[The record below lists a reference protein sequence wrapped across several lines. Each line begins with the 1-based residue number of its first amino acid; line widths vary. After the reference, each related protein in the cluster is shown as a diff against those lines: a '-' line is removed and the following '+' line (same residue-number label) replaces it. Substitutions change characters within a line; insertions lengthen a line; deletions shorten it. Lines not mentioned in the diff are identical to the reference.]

1 MLKNISKK
9 YFSQSTQSIVIV
21 NGKRT
26 PMGSFM
32 GRLSSIHPAL
42 LASAAIE
49 GALQAS
55 KINKEEVD
63 EVILGN
69 VLSSGLGQAPARQAA
84 IKAGLLPST
93 VCTTI
98 NKVCSSGMKSV
109 HFAAQ
114 SIMTGNSDIVV
125 AGGFES
131 MSLVPHYLY
140 VRKALPWGDPTLVD
154 GIRHDGL
161 TDSFSKLIMGSCA
174 EKVNRDLKIG
184 RKEQDDWAIRSYER
198 AIAAN
203 KEGRMQ
209 KEMVHIVAET
219 GKKGQQETIS
229 EDEECFRFMKEKIP
243 TLKPAFEKDGTI
255 TAANASKN
263 SDGACA
269 LVLMTE
275 ENAKKRGLT
284 PIARIRGFADAEIDP
299 INFSIAPSS
308 AIQKLLKRCN
318 LNINEIDA
326 FEIGEA
332 FAGTVLA
339 NMKLLNIPEDKINL
353 NGGAVSLGHP
363 IGMSGARIILSLVNV
378 LQSKNGRLGLAS
390 ICNGGGG
397 ASSILIERLQ

>member
-1 MLKNISKK
+1 MFSRVTKK
-9 YFSQSTQSIVIV
+9 YFSSSIVIV

-32 GRLSSIHPAL
+32 GKLSTIHPCI
-42 LASAAIE
+42 LASAAIQ

-55 KINKEEVD
+55 KVAKEEVD
-63 EVILGN
+63 EAILGN
-69 VLSSGLGQAPARQAA
+69 VLSAGLGQAPTRQAA
-84 IKAGLLPST
+84 LKAGLLPST

-98 NKVCSSGMKSV
+98 NKVCSSGMKAV
-109 HFAAQ
+109 HFGAQ
-114 SIMTGNSDIVV
+114 SIMTGNSEVVV

-131 MSLVPHYLY
+131 MSLTPHYLY
-140 VRKALPWGDPTLVD
+140 VRKAFPWGDPTLVD

-161 TDSFSKLIMGSCA
+161 TDSFNKMIMGSCM
-174 EKVNRDLKIG
+174 EKVNKDLQIG
-184 RKEQDDWAIRSYER
+184 RKEQDDWAIQSYER

-203 KEGRMQ
+203 KNGLMK
-209 KEMVHIVAET
+209 KEIVEFDVEVA
-219 GKKGQQETIS
+219 KDKIETIS
-229 EDEECFRFMKEKIP
+229 EDEECFKFRKEKIP

-269 LVLMTE
+269 FILMSE
-275 ENAKKRGLT
+275 ELAKKKGLS

-299 INFSIAPSS
+299 MNFSIAPAS
-308 AIQKLLKRCN
+308 AIPKLLKKCKV
-318 LNINEIDA
+318 NINEIDA

-339 NMKLLNIPEDKINL
+339 NIKLLNLPIEKVNL
-353 NGGAVSLGHP
+353 HGGAISLGHP

-378 LQSKNGRLGLAS
+378 LQNMNGRLGVAA

-397 ASSILIERLQ
+397 ASSILIERLDKH